1 MKATDKSPNRRAF
14 PKFALW
20 LLIGAAVGFC
30 AGIASSIL
38 GMLDV
43 EAWTAEHLA
52 PLLSAVSP
60 WGIPVSSVILL
71 GICFM
76 NYRSAKRMCDNW
88 DGEDDTTPDAADQK
102 LNVVLLFS
110 SIAMILNFFFLGMAI
125 IYTDSGVMSLI
136 VVGEMTVSLVLIILA
151 QQKTVDLTRKMNPE
165 KQVSVYDTKFQEKW
179 YENCDEAE
187 RAQIGQA
194 SFRAFRTVNLFC
206 PILWV
211 VLLLLNYVFPIGL
224 LPMAT
229 VLLVWAVLEIS
240 YIGECI
246 RLGKRKGVA

>member
-1 MKATDKSPNRRAF
+1 MENKRKGLNRKAF
-14 PKFALW
+14 PKFMLW
-20 LLIGAAVGFC
+20 VLGGAVFGFC
-30 AGIASSIL
+30 AGLAGSIL
-38 GMLDV
+38 EDLNVAETV
-43 EAWTAEHLA
+43 ETRLAAVLTAIA
-52 PLLSAVSP
+52 P
-60 WGIPVSSVILL
+60 WGIPVTSAVLL
-71 GICFM
+71 AVCLRC
-76 NYRSAKRMCDNW
+76 YTSAKRLFQAW
-88 DGEDDTTPDAADQK
+88 DGEDETLPEQVDQK
-102 LNVVLLFS
+102 LNYVLLCATL
-110 SIAMILNFFFLGMAI
+110 AMVLDFFFIAVGVF
-125 IYTDSGVMSLI
+125 YTDSAALALLI
-136 VVGEMTVSLVLIILA
+136 VGEMAVSVALVTVA

-194 SFRAFRTVNLFC
+194 SFRAFRAVNLFC

-246 RLGKRKGVA
+246 RLGKRKGAA